1 MEILRSATKIVLLV
15 VILTIC
21 YLAVRQL
28 TIAPEF
34 KDIVLMIVSF
44 YFGGKSTTTEQTQ
57 LG

>member
-1 MEILRSATKIVLLV
+1 MEILRSATKIVLLM

-44 YFGGKSTTTEQTQ
+44 YFGGKMSTPEPSER
-57 LG
+57 G

>member
-1 MEILRSATKIVLLV
+1 MEILRSATKIVLLM

-28 TIAPEF
+28 TIASEF

-44 YFGGKSTTTEQTQ
+44 YFGGKVTTPEPTP